1 MTDNIKEL
9 FDECQEIQAY
19 LEQKASEEPNE
30 LTDRISNICIY
41 MARSGNMLAEA
52 KYIQDM
58 YRQDIFNKHET
69 KILEMSATVANK
81 FIESQLAEVNMLVNW
96 IDRINRSCT
105 HQADSLRTIM
115 SYVKENLKLTK
126 GGY

>member
-1 MTDNIKEL
+1 MTDNVKEL
-9 FDECQEIQAY
+9 FTECQEIQDY

-58 YRQDIFNKHET
+58 CRQMVFEKYANDIS
-69 KILEMSATVANK
+69 EMSATIANK

-96 IDRINRSCT
+96 IDRINKSCT